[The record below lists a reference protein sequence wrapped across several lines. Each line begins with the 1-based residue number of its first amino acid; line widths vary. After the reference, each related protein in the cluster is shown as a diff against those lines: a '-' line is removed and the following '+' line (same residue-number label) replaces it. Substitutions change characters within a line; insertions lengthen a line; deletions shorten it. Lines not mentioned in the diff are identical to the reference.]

1 MTANVERLDRSRLA
15 ELRRR
20 ALAFWR
26 LPGVPYLA
34 VLLAAVV
41 VFLASWPIFAGDT
54 DLWFQLNAGRTI
66 VETGSIPRFAVGTFL
81 QRPWIDYAWL
91 FQLTALGAYSAG
103 GYVGLIALRACLF
116 LAMAAAVIALM
127 RPWRRPGMPWR
138 MAAGVL
144 VLLVQLPRFGS
155 VRPQLV
161 ALVLLAVVLLALERG
176 GRWLAVLP
184 PAALVW
190 VNAHGV
196 SWPVLAVALG
206 ACGADLAWQ
215 WLRGRAPADLR
226 ARALAIGAASAAV
239 LVTPHGFALLPL
251 PFTPAE
257 FASRMIDEMTP
268 LPAIAYAQL
277 GLEGLIVGRQT
288 LFNLVMLLAVV
299 ALVEGAARRRL
310 RVAHVL
316 LIAGGVFGLT
326 RGSRFVC
333 EVALFALPLLS
344 AWEPPVLVRERGMP
358 RLIAVAAL
366 VFLALMPFATLV
378 HLRYPG
384 RWPFSVDN
392 LPTGIA
398 GFLARAGRGGTVFG
412 SPDLAGYLE
421 WKLAPRYRV
430 FADVQ
435 TPFPYQ
441 DLDMFL
447 AIGHT
452 GDRVLLGRALE
463 RYRPDFL
470 TIDVNDREAPG
481 NLDPRWGYRPVAFD
495 WTTVLYAHR
504 RSQRELVERYELRAV
519 DPFIAVAGQLRPGAP
534 PELGRTELGRLL
546 ALDPDNGAAAVA
558 LARLELARGNAA
570 GSLALA
576 GGAAQL
582 TPLRAET
589 WMAVGDASLALGRS
603 AEAVDAYETARRRG
617 GNEDRIGRQLWVCW
631 TKLGEPRRA
640 YRELDRV
647 VDPVGSATTYVD
659 LLALGETAAA
669 VGNREAAERNLSFAL
684 WKAPDAESQLRAAA
698 ALARVR
704 RR

>member
-1 MTANVERLDRSRLA
+1 MTGTAEPTARLRLA
-15 ELRRR
+15 ALRRR
-20 ALAFWR
+20 ASAFWR

-34 VLLAAVV
+34 ALAAAVV
-41 VFLASWPIFAGDT
+41 VFLACWPIFAGDT

-81 QRPWIDYAWL
+81 ERPWIDYAWL

-103 GYVGLIALRACLF
+103 GYVGLIVLRACLF
-116 LAMAAAVIALM
+116 LAMAAAVVALM
-127 RPWRRPGMPWR
+127 RPWRRPGVPWR
-138 MAAGVL
+138 IAAGVL

-161 ALVLLAVVLLALERG
+161 ALVMLAVVLLALERG

-184 PAALVW
+184 LAALAW

-206 ACGADLAWQ
+206 AYGAEVGWQ

-226 ARALAIGAASAAV
+226 ARALAIAAAAAAV
-239 LVTPHGFALLPL
+239 LVTPHGFRLLPL

-257 FASRMIDEMTP
+257 FASRMVDEMGA
-268 LPAIAYAQL
+268 LPAIDYARFA
-277 GLEGLIVGRQT
+277 LEGLVLGRQT

-299 ALVEGAARRRL
+299 ALVEGAAQRRL

-316 LIAGGVFGLT
+316 LLAGGAVGLS

-333 EVALFALPLLS
+333 EVALFALPLLA
-344 AWEPPVLVRERGMP
+344 AWEPPVLLRQRAAP
-358 RLIAVAAL
+358 RLLRAAGLTLLAL
-366 VFLALMPFATLV
+366 VPFATLV

-384 RWPFSVDN
+384 RWPLSVDN
-392 LPTGIA
+392 LPTGVA
-398 GFLARAGRGGTVFG
+398 SFLARAGRGGTIFG

-430 FADVQ
+430 FADLQ
-435 TPFPYQ
+435 TPFPYK

-452 GDRVLLGRALE
+452 GDRILLGRALE
-463 RYRPDFL
+463 RYRPDFF
-470 TIDVNDREAPG
+470 TVDVNDREAPA

-504 RSQRELVERYELRAV
+504 QSQRRLVERYELRAV
-519 DPFIAVAGQLRPGAP
+519 DPFIAVTGQLRPGAP
-534 PELGRTELGRLL
+534 PELGRAELARVL
-546 ALDPDNGAAAVA
+546 ALDRDNGAVAVA
-558 LARLELARGNAA
+558 MARLELARGNTVAA
-570 GSLALA
+570 LPLGRR
-576 GGAAQL
+576 AAAL
-582 TPLRAET
+582 TPLRAEA
-589 WMAVGDASLALGRS
+589 WMTVGDASLALGRYG
-603 AEAVDAYETARRRG
+603 EAVNAYETARRRG
-617 GNEDRIGRQLWVCW
+617 GREDRIGRQLWVCW
-631 TKLGEPRRA
+631 TKLGRPRRA

-647 VDPVGSATTYVD
+647 VDPVGSATTFVD

-669 VGNREAAERNLSFAL
+669 AGDREAAERNLTFAL
-684 WKAPDAESQLRAAA
+684 WKAPDAESQRRAAA
-698 ALARVR
+698 ALERVR
-704 RR
+704 RQ